1 MKKIFL
7 STMLLF
13 SVMAYSQVII
23 SDQTGTAT
31 DKTSVLLDFA
41 NTGDRGII
49 LPYNRT
55 LPTGT
60 GLEGGTIIL
69 DATNAAKA
77 KVKVYAPGN
86 ANADTDNWLD
96 LSSGNEANI
105 NTQLSIQPLSTG
117 PNAVV
122 EDTAA
127 KAIIGSPTTTA
138 KGVLIL
144 ESTNKAMVLPQVAT
158 TDAVINPAPGMM
170 VYVNKAGFER
180 LAVFNGAKWT
190 YWKY

>member
-1 MKKIFL
+1 MVL
-7 STMLLF
+7 VSG
-13 SVMAYSQVII
+13 MAFSQVVIGGE
-23 SDQTGTAT
+23 TGTAT

-41 NTGDRGII
+41 PNQNKGII

-60 GLEGGTIIL
+60 GLEGGTITV
-69 DATNAAKA
+69 DATDATKA

-86 ANADTDNWLD
+86 AKADASGWID
-96 LSSGNEANI
+96 LSSGNEANL
-105 NTQLSIQPLSTG
+105 TAPVDYMTKQPLSTG
-117 PNAVV
+117 PNAVI
-122 EDTAA
+122 ENADA

-144 ESTNKAMVLPQVAT
+144 ESTTKALVLPQVAT
-158 TDAVINPAPGMM
+158 TDDIINPAPGMM
-170 VYVNKAGFER
+170 VYINKSGFER

-190 YWKY
+190 YWAP